1 MGLQNPGRCGGDP
14 GSARF
19 SRWNEQARSRDE
31 KGNAL
36 RAHDQRHPFRA
47 TGTADLHGRIVPD
60 TSCTPHDEG
69 EPWVSPTAEEALRLA
84 GLLLFQAAAVEPE
97 PVGRPGVAEVV
108 PIVGDAFEMRIRGHV
123 PTVGQPL
130 SDGG

>member
-1 MGLQNPGRCGGDP
+1 MKRGTRCGRTISVTRFAPRGLQTSMGA
-14 GSARF
+14 S
-19 SRWNEQARSRDE
+19 SRTLPA
-31 KGNAL
+31 
-36 RAHDQRHPFRA
+36 P
-47 TGTADLHGRIVPD
+47 
-60 TSCTPHDEG
+60 PHDEG